1 MSANKNIV
9 TLYSPFSPVEIAYKM
24 RDLIGEGTAAKSVNG
39 LIGNGN
45 EQYFSLYF
53 EDQPD
58 VMQFKAQLEPDD
70 SGTVIKGEYQGALL
84 THDERKVMVGC
95 FGLFALIFLI
105 VAAVGIYRQTYFE
118 VFGGILGAI
127 IVALIGRKTLL
138 DPKSRSRVPG
148 GRQKILVF
156 LEQHLHIVAYPKA

>member
-1 MSANKNIV
+1 
-9 TLYSPFSPVEIAYKM
+9 M
-24 RDLIGEGTAAKSVNG
+24 RDLIGQGTGAKSVNG

-58 VMQFKAQLEPDD
+58 VMQFKVQLEPDG
-70 SGTVIKGEYQGALL
+70 SGTIVNGEFHGTLL
-84 THDERKVMVGC
+84 THYERKVMIGC

-105 VAAVGIYRQTYFE
+105 VAATGIYRQIYF
-118 VFGGILGAI
+118 VMFGGIFGAT

-138 DPKSRSRVPG
+138 DPKFRRRVPG
-148 GRQKILVF
+148 GRQKILAF
-156 LEQHLHIVAYPKA
+156 LEQHLHIVAHPKA